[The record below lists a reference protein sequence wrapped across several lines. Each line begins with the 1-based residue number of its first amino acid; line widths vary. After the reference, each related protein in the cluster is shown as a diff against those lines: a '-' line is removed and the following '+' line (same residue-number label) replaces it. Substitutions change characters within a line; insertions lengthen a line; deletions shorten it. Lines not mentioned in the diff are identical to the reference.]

1 MAGVLQE
8 SVDEMVIEVRYDE
21 DAALIAVLE
30 LEILSDS
37 WSSAVFILDK
47 RKEDVKQVAKRCYV
61 NLVHFIIQELEPQF
75 ITQLILLGT
84 QEVMLTVL
92 IIQMHKLMYRG
103 HIISGLF
110 QTELILLHH
119 LPGHN

>member
-37 WSSAVFILDK
+37 
-47 RKEDVKQVAKRCYV
+47 
-61 NLVHFIIQELEPQF
+61 
-75 ITQLILLGT
+75 
-84 QEVMLTVL
+84 
-92 IIQMHKLMYRG
+92 
-103 HIISGLF
+103 
-110 QTELILLHH
+110 
-119 LPGHN
+119 

>member
-1 MAGVLQE
+1 MVGVLQE

-61 NLVHFIIQELEPQF
+61 NLVHFIIQELEP
-75 ITQLILLGT
+75 
-84 QEVMLTVL
+84 
-92 IIQMHKLMYRG
+92 
-103 HIISGLF
+103 
-110 QTELILLHH
+110 
-119 LPGHN
+119 

>member
-61 NLVHFIIQELEPQF
+61 NLVHFIIQKLEP
-75 ITQLILLGT
+75 
-84 QEVMLTVL
+84 
-92 IIQMHKLMYRG
+92 
-103 HIISGLF
+103 
-110 QTELILLHH
+110 
-119 LPGHN
+119 

>member
-61 NLVHFIIQELEPQF
+61 NLVHFIIQELEP
-75 ITQLILLGT
+75 
-84 QEVMLTVL
+84 
-92 IIQMHKLMYRG
+92 
-103 HIISGLF
+103 
-110 QTELILLHH
+110 
-119 LPGHN
+119 